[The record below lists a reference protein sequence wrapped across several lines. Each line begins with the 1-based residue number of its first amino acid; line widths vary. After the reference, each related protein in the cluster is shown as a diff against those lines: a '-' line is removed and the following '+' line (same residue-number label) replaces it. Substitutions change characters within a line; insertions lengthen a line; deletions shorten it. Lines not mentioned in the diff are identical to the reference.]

1 MKKILIL
8 ILIILLGVIAYMIVY
23 KNIEIGNWKST
34 NLEEL
39 KALKMNLDD
48 KIKQARELNETEYTN
63 KIDELNKS
71 TKQLKRTK
79 ETYETK
85 MKYLDEDLE
94 LGLIKVKEY
103 KIEYLWAII
112 QNYARDEGIQIK
124 LDLIE
129 NGAND
134 LYNINITAK
143 GHYQYITNF
152 IEKVERDD
160 TLDFKIEDFKLT
172 PITTTTST
180 GNSNNGQNST
190 TQKVTA
196 DTTNLQA
203 TFTIKNVKIVLTCS
217 NEFDL

>member
-79 ETYETK
+79 ETYATK

-203 TFTIKNVKIVLTCS
+203 TFTIKNVKIVL
-217 NEFDL
+217 N

>member
-160 TLDFKIEDFKLT
+160 TLDFKIEYFKLT

-203 TFTIKNVKIVLTCS
+203 TFTIKNVKIVL
-217 NEFDL
+217 N

>member
-48 KIKQARELNETEYTN
+48 KIKQARELNEKEYTN

-203 TFTIKNVKIVLTCS
+203 TFTIKNVKIVL
-217 NEFDL
+217 N

>member
-143 GHYQYITNF
+143 GNYKYITNF

-203 TFTIKNVKIVLTCS
+203 TFTIKNVKIVL
-217 NEFDL
+217 N

>member
-203 TFTIKNVKIVLTCS
+203 TFTIKNVKIVL
-217 NEFDL
+217 N

>member
-8 ILIILLGVIAYMIVY
+8 ILIILLGVVAYMIVY

-134 LYNINITAK
+134 LYNINIT
-143 GHYQYITNF
+143 NNNN
-152 IEKVERDD
+152 
-160 TLDFKIEDFKLT
+160 DFNRKFK
-172 PITTTTST
+172 
-180 GNSNNGQNST
+180 
-190 TQKVTA
+190 
-196 DTTNLQA
+196 
-203 TFTIKNVKIVLTCS
+203 
-217 NEFDL
+217 

>member
-8 ILIILLGVIAYMIVY
+8 ILIILLGVVAYMIVY

-134 LYNINITAK
+134 LYNIKDIINIL
-143 GHYQYITNF
+143 Q
-152 IEKVERDD
+152 
-160 TLDFKIEDFKLT
+160 TLLRK
-172 PITTTTST
+172 
-180 GNSNNGQNST
+180 
-190 TQKVTA
+190 
-196 DTTNLQA
+196 
-203 TFTIKNVKIVLTCS
+203 
-217 NEFDL
+217 

>member
-8 ILIILLGVIAYMIVY
+8 ILIILLGVVAYMIVY

-203 TFTIKNVKIVLTCS
+203 TFTIKNVKIVL
-217 NEFDL
+217 N

>member
-1 MKKILIL
+1 
-8 ILIILLGVIAYMIVY
+8 MIVY

-203 TFTIKNVKIVLTCS
+203 TFTIKNVKIVL
-217 NEFDL
+217 N

>member
-8 ILIILLGVIAYMIVY
+8 ILIILLGVVAYMIVY

-190 TQKVTA
+190 TQKATA

-203 TFTIKNVKIVLTCS
+203 TFTIKNVKIVL
-217 NEFDL
+217 N

>member
-1 MKKILIL
+1 
-8 ILIILLGVIAYMIVY
+8 
-23 KNIEIGNWKST
+23 
-34 NLEEL
+34 
-39 KALKMNLDD
+39 
-48 KIKQARELNETEYTN
+48 
-63 KIDELNKS
+63 
-71 TKQLKRTK
+71 
-79 ETYETK
+79 

-203 TFTIKNVKIVLTCS
+203 TFTIKNVKIVL
-217 NEFDL
+217 N